1 MRLSSPN
8 PPPVVHPLTYR
19 VSNPYHAWL
28 NTLCVGAAIA
38 AVAFLLEAIYSFA
51 QLSARMRGVPRLNT
65 LRTAWPFLLLGVSSF
80 KWVAIWLLTTED
92 PSPHASSRIRP
103 WLVRALAS
111 TAVIIVFMYV
121 LRMFEEWRIV
131 GNNVLIA
138 VYSIDFV
145 VSLLFWSHICWI
157 AKRLEFYGTRWRAI
171 VAMIGIAI
179 TIGVFHIGLRAL
191 PEVRGLL
198 SFTPTLS
205 PQNLRW
211 AMTVLWMVI
220 GALVMLRFAMGVLN
234 EVRLD
239 RQAIKE

>member
-8 PPPVVHPLTYR
+8 PPPAVHQLAYGA
-19 VSNPYHAWL
+19 SNPYHAWL
-28 NTLCVGAAIA
+28 NTLCIGATIA
-38 AVAFLLEAIYSFA
+38 SVAFLADAVYSFA
-51 QLSARMRGVPRLNT
+51 QLSARMRGVPRLNL
-65 LRTAWPFLLLGVSSF
+65 LRTIWPFLLLGVASF

-103 WLVRALAS
+103 WLLRVLA
-111 TAVIIVFMYV
+111 TGTVLIVFMYV
-121 LRMFEEWRIV
+121 LRMFEEWRFR
-131 GNNVLIA
+131 GNNVLMTIA
-138 VYSIDFV
+138 AIDFV
-145 VSLLFWSHICWI
+145 TTILFWSHLRWI
-157 AKRLEFYGTRWRAI
+157 AGKLDMRGSRWRAL
-171 VAMIGIAI
+171 VAMVGTALTIGI
-179 TIGVFHIGLRAL
+179 FHVGLRAL
-191 PEVRGLL
+191 PEIRGLL

-220 GALVMLRFAMGVLN
+220 SALVALRFAMGFVN